1 MPESSIKERLLREEA
16 MASRE
21 AEKIRDGVWN
31 SEGELRALVRAYILF
46 KLSLYDPPSERE
58 RINEL
63 VRDSLIKT
71 LRAEGKGLEK
81 LDVTARCDGSNA
93 VRSKRI
99 LLFMAVQR
107 SMGIKLPPDKTA
119 GIDTV
124 GDLTALVLAELRH
137 LPEGELK
144 AR

>member
-1 MPESSIKERLLREEA
+1 MPETIKERLLREEA
-16 MASRE
+16 MAMRE
-21 AEKIRDGVWN
+21 AEAIRA
-31 SEGELRALVRAYILF
+31 GEWSTATELQARLRAYILF
-46 KLSLYDPPSERE
+46 KLSLYDPPSARE

-99 LLFMAVQR
+99 LLFMAV
-107 SMGIKLPPDKTA
+107 
-119 GIDTV
+119 
-124 GDLTALVLAELRH
+124 
-137 LPEGELK
+137 
-144 AR
+144 